1 MDLILN
7 ALSWVCIVA
16 GGIFCLISGIGLV
29 RMPDVFTRIHAAS
42 VGDTMGVGL
51 IILGLLFQAGLAAD
65 LVGIKLILIL
75 VFLLF
80 TGPVATHALAQA
92 ALLDG
97 EKPWTRDGGPTEG
110 ALDHADEPE
119 DAFINDV
126 RGAVAPGSSENQGR

>member
-7 ALSWVCIVA
+7 ALSWVCIIA
-16 GGIFCLISGIGLV
+16 GGVFCLISGIGLV

-110 ALDHADEPE
+110 TLDRADEPE
-119 DAFINDV
+119 DAFIQDV
-126 RGAVAPGSSENQGR
+126 RGAGAPGSSDDQGR